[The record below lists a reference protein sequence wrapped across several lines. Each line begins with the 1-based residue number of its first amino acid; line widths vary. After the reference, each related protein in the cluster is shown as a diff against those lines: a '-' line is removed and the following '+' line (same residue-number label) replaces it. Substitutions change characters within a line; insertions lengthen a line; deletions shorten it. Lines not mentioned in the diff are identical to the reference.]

1 MQAGTRKD
9 KLAAATPATPPL
21 TMPATDQEFVHLH
34 LHTDYSLLDG
44 ACRVDRLMQ
53 RASELG
59 MKALAMTDHGNMFGA
74 VDFYSAA
81 RNHGIKPILGCEIY
95 LAEHS
100 RLDRDAKS
108 KYYHKGLLAKNF
120 QGYRNLL
127 KIISDAHVNGFYYKP
142 RTDMEQL
149 AAHSEGL
156 IGFTGCLQGMVP
168 QLILQGRTD
177 EARIALGHFVEIF
190 GRENYFVEI
199 MDHGIDEQQSVIRPL
214 LDFAREFNLKT
225 ICSNDVHY
233 VCGDD
238 CNTHDALLCI
248 QTGSKI
254 DDEKRMRYPTREFYL
269 KSRMEMQERFREVP
283 EAVINTVGV
292 AEMCELEL
300 PLGENHYPVFE
311 IPPEEE
317 RPIELR
323 TAGTNADFLRQL
335 CLAGLRDRYGFD
347 PAALARADDPEL
359 AKSLLDRI
367 DYELGVI
374 EKTGF
379 IDYFLIVWDFID
391 WARKR
396 GIPVGPGRGS
406 GAGCI
411 VAYLL
416 KITDIDPIRFR
427 LLFERFLNPE
437 RVSPP
442 DFDIDFCMRR
452 RGEVID
458 YVREKYGKECVAN
471 IITFGKFGAKMVV
484 RDVARVLGIPYG
496 DADRIAKMVPD
507 DLNISLEDAVAKSA
521 ELRKE
526 VDQNPQA
533 AQIMVHGKI
542 IEGMVRNVGTHAAG
556 VIIADR
562 PLSDFVPLTLQ
573 EGAITTQF
581 PKGPVEDLGLL
592 KMDFLGLKTL
602 TVIDDAVKNIRRTTD
617 ENFDIEKVP
626 LENQKTFELLN
637 QGKTVGVFQMESGGM
652 QSLCR
657 QFNISSIDEII
668 ALIAL
673 YRPGPMDWIPDYIRG
688 KNDPATIK
696 YPHPLLEET
705 CRETYGVMVYQEQ
718 VMEAAK
724 IIAGYSLGGAD
735 ILRRAMGKK
744 KVEEMEKQ
752 RAVFVEGAM
761 KHNGIDEK
769 TALEIFAILEKFA
782 GYGFNKSHSAAYAF
796 LSYRTGYLKAN
807 YPVQFMAALLS
818 SELGNADKVRHF
830 IDECSA
836 MEIRVLGP
844 DVNHSLHDF
853 TPVIDPR
860 SIGPSPDDPE
870 SADDPTPGAP
880 IQNPKSEIQNPSA
893 SIRFGMAAIKGVGD
907 AAAQKII
914 EEREANGP
922 FESFEDFVNRIDS
935 RTVNR
940 RVLECLIRSGAF
952 DFTGINRSVLLA
964 DLDGALSQAAALQRD
979 RDAGQESFL
988 ELLGSTDPS
997 PSQPIQ
1003 NPKSKI
1009 QNSPSHPSAFTAS
1022 EMLKHERELLGFYVS
1037 GHPMDD
1043 FGELAV
1049 AAQSHPEST
1058 LMRSED
1064 RTAFRLCGVV
1074 CNITKKLSRKDNR
1087 PWAFFNLVTRN
1098 TSFQINLYAN
1108 GYEEHGPKLEEEK
1121 PVVIHGTV
1129 MNRDGDPRLVC
1140 NQILPLRNTLP
1151 SLIKKVCWVL
1161 DPARDS
1167 DDFLKELRRAIDK
1180 SQGET
1185 VIQFGFLVDDQH
1197 IALAETAM
1205 SLSWRIDP
1213 ETYTNL
1219 RKHPALSGTLIE
1231 TVPVELPEPF
1241 WNRR

>member
-1 MQAGTRKD
+1 MSERD
-9 KLAAATPATPPL
+9 K
-21 TMPATDQEFVHLH
+21 EFVHLH

-53 RASELG
+53 RAGELG

-81 RNHGIKPILGCEIY
+81 KKHDLKPILGCEVY
-95 LAEHS
+95 LVEHS
-100 RLDRDAKS
+100 RENRDAKT

-127 KIISDAHVNGFYYKP
+127 KIISDAHINGFYYKP
-142 RTDMEQL
+142 RTDLEQL

-168 QLILQGRTD
+168 QLLLQGRTD
-177 EARIALGHFVEIF
+177 EARQALGRFVEIF

-199 MDHGIDEQQSVIRPL
+199 MDHGIDEQQSIIRPL
-214 LDFAREFNLKT
+214 LDLAREFNLKT
-225 ICSNDVHY
+225 ICTNDVHY
-233 VCGDD
+233 VHNDD

-248 QTGSKI
+248 QTGAKI
-254 DDEKRMRYPTREFYL
+254 DDEKRMRYPTHEFYL
-269 KSRMEMQERFREVP
+269 KSRREMEERFREIP
-283 EAVINTVGV
+283 EAVVNTVGV

-311 IPPEEE
+311 LPPEEE
-317 RPIELR
+317 RDVELR
-323 TAGTNADFLRQL
+323 GPDNNADFLRQL
-335 CLAGLRDRYGFD
+335 CLSGLRERYGID
-347 PAALARADDPEL
+347 PRTPEKADDPEL
-359 AKSLLDRI
+359 ARTLLERI

-379 IDYFLIVWDFID
+379 LDYFLIVWDFID
-391 WARKR
+391 WARNQD
-396 GIPVGPGRGS
+396 IPVGPGRGS
-406 GAGCI
+406 GAGCL

-416 KITDIDPIRFR
+416 KITDIDPIRFK

-471 IITFGKFGAKMVV
+471 IVTFGKFGAKMVV

-507 DLNISLEDAVAKSA
+507 DLNISLEDSLAKST
-521 ELRKE
+521 ELRNE

-533 AQIMVHGKI
+533 AKIIEHGRI

-602 TVIDDAVKNIRRTTD
+602 TVIDDAVKNIRRTAD
-617 ENFDIEKVP
+617 RNFDIEKVP
-626 LENQKTFELLN
+626 LDNEKTFELLN

-657 QFNISSIDEII
+657 QFNIASIDEII

-673 YRPGPMDWIPDYIRG
+673 YRPGPMDWIPDYVRG
-688 KNDPATIK
+688 KKDPSTIK

-705 CRETYGVMVYQEQ
+705 CQETYGVMVYQEQ
-718 VMEAAK
+718 VMEAAQ

-752 RAVFVEGAM
+752 RAIFVEGAKN
-761 KHNGIDEK
+761 KHDIGEK
-769 TALEIFAILEKFA
+769 NALEIFAILEKFA

-830 IDECSA
+830 IDECGA
-836 MEIRVLGP
+836 MGIEVLGP

-853 TPVIDPR
+853 TPVLHETKARHPGSQDR
-860 SIGPSPDDPE
+860 NLEPSPTSRTQRGDTPLDTGH
-870 SADDPTPGAP
+870 SATPPLQPNGA
-880 IQNPKSEIQNPSA
+880 
-893 SIRFGMAAIKGVGD
+893 IRFGMAAIKGVGD

-914 EEREANGP
+914 EERETNGP
-922 FESFEDFVNRIDS
+922 FECFEDFVNRVDS
-935 RTVNR
+935 KAVNR
-940 RVLECLIRSGAF
+940 RVLECLIKSGAF
-952 DFTGINRSVLLA
+952 DFTGVNRGLLLA
-964 DLDGALSQAAALQRD
+964 DLDGVLSQAAALQRD
-979 RDAGQESFL
+979 REIGQESFL
-988 ELLGSTDPS
+988 DLLADPAPDQKARNGADGPNQS
-997 PSQPIQ
+997 PARRDR
-1003 NPKSKI
+1003 K
-1009 QNSPSHPSAFTAS
+1009 HDDFAFSAA

-1037 GHPMDD
+1037 GHPMDH
-1043 FGELAV
+1043 FGELAI
-1049 AAQSHPEST
+1049 AAQSHPEDAILQSP
-1058 LMRSED
+1058 D
-1064 RTAFRLCGVV
+1064 RTAFRLCGVAA
-1074 CNITKKLSRKDNR
+1074 NITRKLSKKDNR

-1098 TSFQINLYAN
+1098 NGFQINLYAN
-1108 GYEEHGPKLEEEK
+1108 SYEEHGPKLEEEK
-1121 PVVIHGTV
+1121 PIVVLGTV
-1129 MNRDGDPRLVC
+1129 MNRDGDEPRLVC
-1140 NQILPLRNTLP
+1140 NEIQPLRPVLP
-1151 SLIKKVCWVL
+1151 TLIKRITWVL
-1161 DPARDS
+1161 DPGKNP
-1167 DDFLKELRRAIDK
+1167 DDFLAKLRRAVDQA
-1180 SQGET
+1180 QGDT
-1185 VIQFGFLVDDQH
+1185 VLQLGFLVDAEH
-1197 IALAETAM
+1197 MALAETAV
-1205 SLSWRIDP
+1205 SLNWRVDP
-1213 ETYTNL
+1213 RTYASL
-1219 RKHPALSGTLIE
+1219 RQHPAVVGTVLK
-1231 TVPVELPEPF
+1231 TTTVELPEPA
-1241 WNRR
+1241 WKRRKG